1 MYAII
6 KCGGKQYKVSEGDI
20 LDIDYTG
27 KAAKETLE
35 ITDVLAVNNGE
46 LVTGDAV
53 SNAKVEAEVVLDG
66 TGVNRD
72 RKVIIYK
79 KRRRKDSKLKRG
91 FRKSFTK
98 INNRDSAGRRLGVKK
113 YGGEVVRSGNII
125 IRQRGTKVHVGQNVG
140 IGKDHTIYALIDGV
154 VKFEI
159 KDKKRKKVSVY
170 AS

>member
-27 KAAKETLE
+27 QTAKETLE
-35 ITDVLAVNNGE
+35 ITDVLAINNGE
-46 LVTGDAV
+46 LKTGEAV
-53 SNAKVEAEVVLDG
+53 ASATVQAEVVLDG

-98 INNRDSAGRRLGVKK
+98 IR
-113 YGGEVVRSGNII
+113 I
-125 IRQRGTKVHVGQNVG
+125 TK
-140 IGKDHTIYALIDGV
+140 IA
-154 VKFEI
+154 
-159 KDKKRKKVSVY
+159 
-170 AS
+170 A

>member
-6 KCGGKQYKVSEGDI
+6 KCGGKQYKVQQGDI
-20 LDIDYTG
+20 LDIDYLG

-35 ITDVLAVNNGE
+35 ITDILALNDGE
-46 LVTGDAV
+46 LKIGEAIA
-53 SNAKVEAEVVLDG
+53 NAKVEAEVVLDG

-98 INNRDSAGRRLGVKK
+98 IRITSIA
-113 YGGEVVRSGNII
+113 
-125 IRQRGTKVHVGQNVG
+125 
-140 IGKDHTIYALIDGV
+140 A
-154 VKFEI
+154 
-159 KDKKRKKVSVY
+159 
-170 AS
+170 

>member
-6 KCGGKQYKVSEGDI
+6 KCGGKQYKVQQGDI
-20 LDIDYTG
+20 LDIDYLG

-35 ITDVLAVNNGE
+35 ITDVLALNDGE
-46 LVTGDAV
+46 LKTGEAV
-53 SNAKVEAEVVLDG
+53 ANAKVEAEVVLDG

-98 INNRDSAGRRLGVKK
+98 IR
-113 YGGEVVRSGNII
+113 I
-125 IRQRGTKVHVGQNVG
+125 TK
-140 IGKDHTIYALIDGV
+140 IA
-154 VKFEI
+154 
-159 KDKKRKKVSVY
+159 
-170 AS
+170 A